1 MSRSFSKLSKQDKE
15 RLVEVFGHGAE
26 FESAVARAEA
36 GEPVALI
43 TGEQAFFRES
53 YLVTPDTLIPRP
65 DTERVV
71 EAVLSALRDIA
82 ALRGVA
88 ALRNVAAPWG
98 GAHFLD
104 LCTGSGCIA
113 ISAAANTPARLSSVT
128 AVDISPGAL
137 AVARKNADRNRNKAV
152 RPENFDVFCFI
163 AADVTDKEA
172 ADEITRGKH
181 FDVIAA
187 NPPYIKTAD
196 LQSLDASVRDFEP
209 LCALD
214 GGEDGFRFYRAIIEN
229 FSPALAD
236 GGVMIF
242 EIGYD
247 QREGIID
254 LAEKYGF
261 SCKVTRDWGG
271 NDRVAE
277 MGKK

>member
-1 MSRSFSKLSKQDKE
+1 MSRSLCNLSKQDEE
-15 RLVEVFGHGAE
+15 RLAEVFGSGAE
-26 FESAVARAEA
+26 FDSAVARAEA

-53 YLVTPDTLIPRP
+53 YLVTADTLIPRS

-71 EAVLSALRDIA
+71 EAVLSALRS
-82 ALRGVA
+82 VA
-88 ALRNVAAPWG
+88 ALRI

-137 AVARKNADRNRNKAV
+137 AVARKNAARNREKAV
-152 RPENFDVFCFI
+152 RPENFDVFRFI
-163 AADVTDKEA
+163 AADVTDREA
-172 ADEITRGKH
+172 ADEITRGGR
-181 FDVIAA
+181 FDIIAA
-187 NPPYIKTAD
+187 NPPYIKTSD

-209 LCALD
+209 LSALD
-214 GGEDGFRFYRAIIEN
+214 GGDDGFRFYRVIIEN

-277 MGKK
+277 MTQRI

>member
-1 MSRSFSKLSKQDKE
+1 MSRLFSNLSKQDEE
-15 RLVEVFGHGAE
+15 RLAEVFGSGAE
-26 FESAVARAEA
+26 FDSAVARAEA

-53 YLVTPDTLIPRP
+53 YLVTADTLIPRP

-71 EAVLSALRDIA
+71 EAVLSALRS
-82 ALRGVA
+82 VA
-88 ALRNVAAPWG
+88 ALQGVAVLQDG
-98 GAHFLD
+98 GHFLD

-128 AVDISPGAL
+128 AVDNSPGAL
-137 AVARKNADRNRNKAV
+137 AVAQKNAARNREKAV
-152 RPENFDVFCFI
+152 RPENFDVFRFI

-172 ADEITRGKH
+172 ADEITRGRR
-181 FDVIAA
+181 FDIIAA

-209 LCALD
+209 LSALD

-277 MGKK
+277 MTKRI

>member
-1 MSRSFSKLSKQDKE
+1 MSRLFSNLSKQDEE
-15 RLVEVFGHGAE
+15 RLREAFGHGAE
-26 FESAVARAEA
+26 FESAAARAEA
-36 GEPVALI
+36 GEPIALI

-71 EAVLSALRDIA
+71 EAVIA
-82 ALRGVA
+82 VLRGVA
-88 ALRNVAAPWG
+88 VLRN

-128 AVDISPGAL
+128 AVDISSGAI
-137 AVARKNADRNRNKAV
+137 AVARKNAARNRQKAV
-152 RPENFDVFCFI
+152 RPENFDVYRFI

-172 ADEITRGKH
+172 ADEITRGRR

-187 NPPYIKTAD
+187 NPPYIKTSD

-209 LCALD
+209 LRALD

-229 FSPALAD
+229 FSPALS
-236 GGVMIF
+236 GGGAMIF

-247 QREGIID
+247 QREGITEI
-254 LAEKYGF
+254 AEKYGF

-277 MGKK
+277 LRRKLDI

>member
-1 MSRSFSKLSKQDKE
+1 MSRLFSNLSKQDEE
-15 RLVEVFGHGAE
+15 RLREAFGHGAE

-43 TGEQAFFRES
+43 TGEQAFS
-53 YLVTPDTLIPRP
+53 GSHLVTPDTLIPRP
-65 DTERVV
+65 DAERVV
-71 EAVLSALRDIA
+71 EAVLPPFGTLL
-82 ALRGVA
+82 LRGVA
-88 ALRNVAAPWG
+88 ALRTLPPL

-128 AVDISPGAL
+128 AVDISSGAI
-137 AVARKNADRNRNKAV
+137 AVARKNAARNRQKAV
-152 RPENFDVFCFI
+152 RPENFDVYRFI

-172 ADEITRGKH
+172 ADEITRGRR

-187 NPPYIKTAD
+187 NPPYIKTSD

-209 LCALD
+209 LRALD

-229 FSPALAD
+229 FSPALS
-236 GGVMIF
+236 GGGAMIF

-247 QREGIID
+247 QREGITEI
-254 LAEKYGF
+254 AEKYGF

-271 NDRVAE
+271 NDRVRR
-277 MGKK
+277 

>member
-1 MSRSFSKLSKQDKE
+1 M
-15 RLVEVFGHGAE
+15 RLREAFGHGAE
-26 FESAVARAEA
+26 YESAAARAEA

-71 EAVLSALRDIA
+71 EAVIA
-82 ALRGVA
+82 ALRDVTVLRDVA
-88 ALRNVAAPWG
+88 ALQG

-152 RPENFDVFCFI
+152 RPENFDVFRFI
-163 AADVTDKEA
+163 AADVTDREA
-172 ADEITRGKH
+172 ADGITRGKR

-187 NPPYIKTAD
+187 NPPYIKTSD
-196 LQSLDASVRDFEP
+196 LKTLDASVRDFEP

-214 GGEDGFRFYRAIIEN
+214 GGDDGFRFYRAIIEN
-229 FSPALAD
+229 FAPSLAD

-247 QREGIID
+247 QREGITEI
-254 LAEKYGF
+254 AEEYGF

-277 MGKK
+277 LRKLGI

>member
-1 MSRSFSKLSKQDKE
+1 M
-15 RLVEVFGHGAE
+15 RLREAFGHGAE
-26 FESAVARAEA
+26 YESAAARAEA

-53 YLVTPDTLIPRP
+53 FLVSPDTLIPRP
-65 DTERVV
+65 VTERVV
-71 EAVLSALRDIA
+71 EAVIA
-82 ALRGVA
+82 ALRG
-88 ALRNVAAPWG
+88 
-98 GAHFLD
+98 GAHFLA

-137 AVARKNADRNRNKAV
+137 AVARKNAARNRNKAV
-152 RPENFDVFCFI
+152 RPENFDVFRFI

-172 ADEITRGKH
+172 ADGITRGKR

-187 NPPYIKTAD
+187 NPPYIKTSD
-196 LQSLDASVRDFEP
+196 LKTLDASVRDFEP

-214 GGEDGFRFYRAIIEN
+214 GGDDGFRFYRAIIEN
-229 FSPALAD
+229 FAPSLAD

-247 QREGIID
+247 QREGITEI
-254 LAEKYGF
+254 AEEYGF

-277 MGKK
+277 LRKLGI